1 MTEPKTEAEEI
12 GRLYPWLLHWTIND
26 ERIGVFRSDA
36 FAVQTAD
43 GTILIDPLP
52 LTGTAQ
58 GELENVCA
66 IFLTHGNHQRSSW
79 RYRREL
85 GAPVYVPTG
94 VSGLDEEPD
103 HYYGEGDQLPGG
115 LQAIGATCFEGA
127 ACYLLFTHS
136 DGQTALFCGDL
147 ICQDVGG
154 PYRFPVE
161 PSYFTRRP
169 GEADSRRL
177 IETGAKIFCTAH
189 AVPSIDGANEALEG
203 AIKRPDDKY

>member
-1 MTEPKTEAEEI
+1 MAEPKTQAKAIEH
-12 GRLYPWLLHWTIND
+12 LFPWLLHWTIDD
-26 ERIGVFRSDA
+26 ERIGDFRSDA

-52 LTGTAQ
+52 LAGSAQ
-58 GELENVCA
+58 AELENVCA

-85 GAPVYVPTG
+85 GAAVYVPSG

-103 HYYGEGDQLPGG
+103 NYYREGDQLPGG
-115 LQAIGATCFEGA
+115 LQAIEATCFKAA
-127 ACYLLFTHS
+127 ACYLLYTHT

-154 PYRFPVE
+154 PYRFPIE
-161 PSYFTRRP
+161 PSYFTRGP
-169 GEADSRRL
+169 GEADAQRL
-177 IETGAKIFCTAH
+177 VETGATILCTAH
-189 AVPSIDGANEALEG
+189 AVPSIDGANEALEE